1 MHRRAALII
10 IDVQVDF
17 CPGGALPV
25 PKGDQVIHA
34 LNRYLELFEQRS
46 SPIFASRDWHPRESK
61 HFLENGGLWP
71 PHCVK
76 GTRGA
81 EFHPS
86 LMLPE
91 ETIVISKG
99 MAVWDNGYSAMH
111 GVTENGTQF
120 DMLLR
125 RLELDR
131 LYMGGLATDYC
142 VKETVLD
149 ALKGGFS
156 VTLLAD
162 AVRGVELQP
171 GNSERAVAEMVEA
184 GADLATL
191 TSIGGLLPAEGRL
204 HRLLGRG

>member
-1 MHRRAALII
+1 MQRRGALLV

-25 PKGDQVIHA
+25 PKGDQVIHP

-46 SPIFASRDWHPRESK
+46 APIFASRDWHPRESK

-91 ETIVISKG
+91 ETIILSKG
-99 MAVWDNGYSAMH
+99 MAAWDNGYSAMQ
-111 GVTENGTQF
+111 GVTENGNQF

-125 RLELDR
+125 RMELDR
-131 LYMGGLATDYC
+131 LYVGGLATDFC
-142 VKETVLD
+142 VKETVIE
-149 ALKGGFS
+149 ALKGGFG

-162 AVRGVELQP
+162 AVRGVELRQ
-171 GNSERAVAEMVEA
+171 GDSERAVAEMVEA
-184 GADLATL
+184 GADMATL

-204 HRLLGRG
+204 HRLLGRE

>member
-1 MHRRAALII
+1 MQRRAALLVV
-10 IDVQVDF
+10 DVQIDF

-25 PKGDQVIHA
+25 PRGDLVIHA
-34 LNRYLELFEQRS
+34 LNRYLELFKLRS
-46 SPIFASRDWHPRESK
+46 STIFASRDWHPRESK

-81 EFHPS
+81 LFHPS

-91 ETIVISKG
+91 DTIVISKG
-99 MAVWDNGYSAMH
+99 TAVWDNGYSAMQ
-111 GVTENGTQF
+111 GVTENGTHF

-125 RLELDR
+125 RMELDR
-131 LYMGGLATDYC
+131 LYVGGLATDYC
-142 VKETVLD
+142 VKETVLE
-149 ALKGGFS
+149 ALKGGFG

-171 GNSERAVAEMVEA
+171 GNCERAVAQMVEA

-191 TSIGGLLPAEGRL
+191 TSIGGLLLAEETAN
-204 HRLLGRG
+204 RG